1 MLKNLIGWCAR
12 TPWMVLFLALMLGLA
27 GLWSLKKTP
36 LDAIPDLSDVQV
48 IVFTEWP
55 GRSPDLVEDQVTY
68 PITSTLLS
76 APKVKAVRA
85 QSMFGMSFVYAIFED
100 GTDMYWAR
108 SRVLEYMGS
117 VREQLPEGVNPT
129 LGPDASGVGWGF
141 QYALIDESGQHNLA
155 DLRSFQDW
163 NLRYL
168 LRSVP
173 GVADVA
179 SIGGFVKQYQI
190 TVDPHTLQSY
200 QLSLEELSQAVRRS
214 NNDVGGRSIEMTGR
228 EYMVRGRG
236 YIRTLEDLENVV
248 VKTAP
253 GGTPVLLKHIARI
266 QLGPELRRGVAELDG
281 RGEVAGGI
289 VVVRF
294 GENVVD
300 VLERVKTKIAE
311 AEKTFPA
318 GIKLVVT
325 YDRSDLIHQ
334 SVATLRKTLLE
345 ECLVVSLVCIVFLF
359 HVRSALVA
367 IITLPLAVLVAFI
380 PMKLMGVSANIM
392 SLGGIAIAIGEMVDS
407 AIVMVENAHKKL
419 EQFPERDRKEVI
431 IQAAQEVGPSLF
443 SALLIITISFF
454 PVFILQDQEGR
465 LFKPLAYTK
474 SFAMFFGACLS
485 VTLVPA
491 LMVWFIRGKIY
502 PEHKN
507 PVTRLLIWLYEPVAR
522 IALRFRMLVI
532 LGAVAAV
539 AITVPIYKGL
549 GSEFMPRLWEGSSM
563 YMPTTLPGVS
573 ITEATKMLQVQ
584 NKLLKTLP
592 EVATVFGKVGR
603 AETPTDP
610 APLSMVETVITF
622 KPPDQWRPGMTPQK
636 LESEMNQLLQIP
648 GVSNGWTMP
657 IKGRIDMLATG
668 VRTPLG
674 IKIFGPQLSEIEQLG
689 RHIEAQLKPLP
700 GTRNV
705 FFERVEGGFYLDF
718 DIKREAAARYGLR
731 IGDIEDVIEAAV
743 GGMNVSNTIEGRE
756 RYPIQIR
763 YARELRDDP
772 EQLKRILVMAPNGT
786 PVPLMQVADIRV
798 TTGPPMIRSEGGQL
812 LGIVFIDPKP
822 EMDPGT
828 YVTQADQVL
837 QTLNLQPGYR
847 LEWSGQYEF
856 MKRATQR
863 LLLVVPVT
871 LLLIFL
877 LLYQN
882 FKSITEALM
891 VMLSLPFAM
900 VGAFWALQLL
910 GYNLSVAV
918 WVGIIALTGVAAE
931 TGIVM
936 LLYLD
941 EVYHSR
947 LAAGTLSTRSDLLEA
962 IVEGAVMRVRPK
974 LMTVITTVVGL
985 LPIMYSHEIGSD
997 IMKPFTAPLIGGMVS
1012 STLLTLI
1019 VIPCLY
1025 MLWKERA
1032 LPRGT
1037 HASL

>member
-539 AITVPIYKGL
+539 AITVPIYGGL

-622 KPPDQWRPGMTPQK
+622 KPPDQWRPSMTPQK

-1037 HASL
+1037 HVSL

>member
-1 MLKNLIGWCAR
+1 
-12 TPWMVLFLALMLGLA
+12 
-27 GLWSLKKTP
+27 
-36 LDAIPDLSDVQV
+36 
-48 IVFTEWP
+48 
-55 GRSPDLVEDQVTY
+55 
-68 PITSTLLS
+68 
-76 APKVKAVRA
+76 
-85 QSMFGMSFVYAIFED
+85 
-100 GTDMYWAR
+100 
-108 SRVLEYMGS
+108 
-117 VREQLPEGVNPT
+117 
-129 LGPDASGVGWGF
+129 
-141 QYALIDESGQHNLA
+141 
-155 DLRSFQDW
+155 
-163 NLRYL
+163 
-168 LRSVP
+168 
-173 GVADVA
+173 
-179 SIGGFVKQYQI
+179 
-190 TVDPHTLQSY
+190 
-200 QLSLEELSQAVRRS
+200 
-214 NNDVGGRSIEMTGR
+214 
-228 EYMVRGRG
+228 
-236 YIRTLEDLENVV
+236 
-248 VKTAP
+248 
-253 GGTPVLLKHIARI
+253 
-266 QLGPELRRGVAELDG
+266 
-281 RGEVAGGI
+281 
-289 VVVRF
+289 
-294 GENVVD
+294 
-300 VLERVKTKIAE
+300 
-311 AEKTFPA
+311 
-318 GIKLVVT
+318 
-325 YDRSDLIHQ
+325 
-334 SVATLRKTLLE
+334 
-345 ECLVVSLVCIVFLF
+345 
-359 HVRSALVA
+359 
-367 IITLPLAVLVAFI
+367 
-380 PMKLMGVSANIM
+380 
-392 SLGGIAIAIGEMVDS
+392 
-407 AIVMVENAHKKL
+407 
-419 EQFPERDRKEVI
+419 
-431 IQAAQEVGPSLF
+431 
-443 SALLIITISFF
+443 
-454 PVFILQDQEGR
+454 
-465 LFKPLAYTK
+465 
-474 SFAMFFGACLS
+474 
-485 VTLVPA
+485 
-491 LMVWFIRGKIY
+491 
-502 PEHKN
+502 
-507 PVTRLLIWLYEPVAR
+507 
-522 IALRFRMLVI
+522 
-532 LGAVAAV
+532 
-539 AITVPIYKGL
+539 
-549 GSEFMPRLWEGSSM
+549 
-563 YMPTTLPGVS
+563 LPGVS

-622 KPPDQWRPGMTPQK
+622 KPPDQWRPSMTPQK

-1037 HASL
+1037 HVSL

>member
-1 MLKNLIGWCAR
+1 
-12 TPWMVLFLALMLGLA
+12 
-27 GLWSLKKTP
+27 
-36 LDAIPDLSDVQV
+36 
-48 IVFTEWP
+48 
-55 GRSPDLVEDQVTY
+55 
-68 PITSTLLS
+68 
-76 APKVKAVRA
+76 
-85 QSMFGMSFVYAIFED
+85 
-100 GTDMYWAR
+100 
-108 SRVLEYMGS
+108 
-117 VREQLPEGVNPT
+117 
-129 LGPDASGVGWGF
+129 
-141 QYALIDESGQHNLA
+141 
-155 DLRSFQDW
+155 
-163 NLRYL
+163 
-168 LRSVP
+168 
-173 GVADVA
+173 
-179 SIGGFVKQYQI
+179 
-190 TVDPHTLQSY
+190 
-200 QLSLEELSQAVRRS
+200 
-214 NNDVGGRSIEMTGR
+214 
-228 EYMVRGRG
+228 
-236 YIRTLEDLENVV
+236 
-248 VKTAP
+248 
-253 GGTPVLLKHIARI
+253 
-266 QLGPELRRGVAELDG
+266 
-281 RGEVAGGI
+281 
-289 VVVRF
+289 
-294 GENVVD
+294 
-300 VLERVKTKIAE
+300 
-311 AEKTFPA
+311 
-318 GIKLVVT
+318 
-325 YDRSDLIHQ
+325 
-334 SVATLRKTLLE
+334 
-345 ECLVVSLVCIVFLF
+345 
-359 HVRSALVA
+359 
-367 IITLPLAVLVAFI
+367 
-380 PMKLMGVSANIM
+380 
-392 SLGGIAIAIGEMVDS
+392 
-407 AIVMVENAHKKL
+407 
-419 EQFPERDRKEVI
+419 
-431 IQAAQEVGPSLF
+431 
-443 SALLIITISFF
+443 
-454 PVFILQDQEGR
+454 
-465 LFKPLAYTK
+465 
-474 SFAMFFGACLS
+474 
-485 VTLVPA
+485 
-491 LMVWFIRGKIY
+491 
-502 PEHKN
+502 
-507 PVTRLLIWLYEPVAR
+507 
-522 IALRFRMLVI
+522 
-532 LGAVAAV
+532 
-539 AITVPIYKGL
+539 
-549 GSEFMPRLWEGSSM
+549 
-563 YMPTTLPGVS
+563 
-573 ITEATKMLQVQ
+573 
-584 NKLLKTLP
+584 
-592 EVATVFGKVGR
+592 
-603 AETPTDP
+603 
-610 APLSMVETVITF
+610 
-622 KPPDQWRPGMTPQK
+622 
-636 LESEMNQLLQIP
+636 LQIP

-1037 HASL
+1037 HVSL

>member
-549 GSEFMPRLWEGSSM
+549 GSEFMPRLWEGTSM

-1037 HASL
+1037 HVSL